1 MSQEQSAYSGTGTV
15 EVLIRSMS
23 LILPRVII
31 PQPLLTHQQL
41 ELMDLVRF
49 RPLLRLGLA
58 VFTRSALAASLLHQL
73 KEIVLLLKSTVH

>member
-15 EVLIRSMS
+15 EVL
-23 LILPRVII
+23 
-31 PQPLLTHQQL
+31 HQQL